1 VGQNKVRGYAAPV
14 ELPDPFYLFRPQ
26 PVQVAVN
33 PLDGFFSSSFL
44 PVANGIARPILRAS
58 GYGGPVF
65 K

>member
-1 VGQNKVRGYAAPV
+1 
-14 ELPDPFYLFRPQ
+14 
-26 PVQVAVN
+26 
-33 PLDGFFSSSFL
+33 LDGFFSSSFL